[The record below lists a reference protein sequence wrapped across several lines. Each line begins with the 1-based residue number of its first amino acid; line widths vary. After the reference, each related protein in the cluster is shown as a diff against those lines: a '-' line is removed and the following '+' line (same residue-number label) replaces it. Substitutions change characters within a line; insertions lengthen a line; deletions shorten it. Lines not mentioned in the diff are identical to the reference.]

1 MKAYPRSA
9 MVDLADVLPTPPASP
24 FRRLRLLMAVAFAIV
39 GVFLVGFGVWA
50 VQAPLESA
58 AIAGGVIEAKSSRK
72 TIQHLEG
79 GIVGRILVKD
89 GDEVGAGQPLMRLDD
104 TKARTTLQSLQGQ
117 LWDAQAR
124 EARLLAE
131 RDARSS
137 IQFPLPLRQMARNN
151 SSIAEI
157 LSGQTKIF
165 DTRRKLHA
173 SRLEVITQRKAQTLR
188 EIEGLRFLQA
198 AASKRASIIVEE
210 LAVITPLVEKGL
222 QTRPR
227 LLQLQREQAEIDGRR
242 GDTLAQISRAEQA
255 VGESDAQILKLG
267 IGCPLRDRTK
277 PSRQPE
283 PDLSASRAHSGRERC
298 ARAYR
303 GSRAGGRRRDR
314 SAHSHHR
321 GCRRGRRTAHG
332 PCPAA
337 GSPDRTGAGQA
348 RRHRP
353 RSPGLMARIRLLP
366 YKQRRVPPFD
376 GHLIHVSAD
385 RLIDKA
391 TEQHYYLARIQIDEE
406 SLRQIPNVEIMPGMP
421 VEVLIRTGEFT
432 VARYALGP
440 VLDSFRR
447 AFREN

>member
-58 AIAGGVIEAKSSRK
+58 AIAGGVIEAESSRK

-137 IQFPLPLRQMARNN
+137 IQFPLPLRQMARND

-227 LLQLQREQAEIDGRR
+227 LLQLQR
-242 GDTLAQISRAEQA
+242 S
-255 VGESDAQILKLG
+255 
-267 IGCPLRDRTK
+267 
-277 PSRQPE
+277 
-283 PDLSASRAHSGRERC
+283 
-298 ARAYR
+298 
-303 GSRAGGRRRDR
+303 RRRSMGAGEIPWLRFPVPNRR
-314 SAHSHHR
+314 SANW
-321 GCRRGRRTAHG
+321 T
-332 PCPAA
+332 
-337 GSPDRTGAGQA
+337 
-348 RRHRP
+348 P
-353 RSPGLMARIRLLP
+353 RS
-366 YKQRRVPPFD
+366 
-376 GHLIHVSAD
+376 
-385 RLIDKA
+385 
-391 TEQHYYLARIQIDEE
+391 
-406 SLRQIPNVEIMPGMP
+406 
-421 VEVLIRTGEFT
+421 
-432 VARYALGP
+432 
-440 VLDSFRR
+440 
-447 AFREN
+447 